1 VERSLAL
8 TRTTAAVGEEL
19 PLCAVRS
26 FIYAGHQARLAIL
39 SILRQYLL
47 RFIRLDQM
55 SCSGGESLMERFAI
69 TSCAL
74 VIFSSQAAAQF
85 VPAPESLSGL
95 YPGKAYSPYAQR
107 SFPDKLLWGDTHLH
121 TGLSMD
127 AGLFGARLG
136 LEEAYRFARGEEV
149 IASSGQPAKLGR
161 PLDWLVIAD
170 HSDGMGFF
178 TDLAAGQPNILKFD
192 QAKPWYDGLQAGGD
206 ASAAAALD
214 LIGTFSQGEIDPEM
228 MAEYSPGGRTYK
240 TIWER
245 VVNAAERF
253 NEPGRFTALIGF
265 EWTSL
270 DKGNNLHR
278 NVIFRDG
285 ADKAGQVVPYTTQ
298 APVGSTDPLDL
309 YKWLE
314 NYEAKTGG
322 NALALAHN
330 GNLSNGIM
338 FPVDAQYT
346 GRAIDANYVQ
356 QRAKWEPMYEAT
368 QIKGDGEAHPLLSPE
383 DAFADYETWDVGNL
397 DLSEAKTP
405 EMLQYEYAREALKNG
420 LLLEGRLGT
429 NPYKFGMVGS
439 TDSHTALS
447 TAEEDNFFGKAT
459 NAEPKPERMMH
470 PFAKTENGTFE
481 GYQLVSSGYAAVW
494 AEENTRA
501 SIWDAMARKE
511 VYGTTGP
518 RMMVR
523 FFGGWDFASNDLNSR
538 QPAFR
543 GYEKGVPMGG
553 DLPSNSA
560 DGSPTFMVYA
570 LRDPIGANLDRIQI
584 IKGWL
589 DAAGK
594 THEKVYDV
602 AWSLGREPDANG
614 VLAAVGNTVDI
625 ANANWTN
632 TIGASELGT
641 VWTDPDFDPAQPAF
655 YYARVLEIPT
665 PRWVV
670 YDAFRFGVEVP
681 KGAKTTGQERAYTS
695 PIWYTP
701 KG

>member
-1 VERSLAL
+1 MADRNWMQSVAAGTLLA
-8 TRTTAAVGEEL
+8 AA
-19 PLCAVRS
+19 PL
-26 FIYAGHQARLAIL
+26 L
-39 SILRQYLL
+39 
-47 RFIRLDQM
+47 
-55 SCSGGESLMERFAI
+55 I
-69 TSCAL
+69 TGVA
-74 VIFSSQAAAQF
+74 FAQF
-85 VPAPESLSGL
+85 VPSSESLSDL

-107 SFPDKLLWGDTHLH
+107 TFPDRVFWGDTHLH

-178 TDLAAGQPNILKFD
+178 NDLAAGKPGIIKFE
-192 QAKPWYDGLQAGGD
+192 QGKRWYEGLQQGGD

-214 LIGTFSQGEIDPEM
+214 LIGTFSQGKINPEM

-240 TIWER
+240 TIWEE
-245 VVNAAERF
+245 VVAAAERY
-253 NEPGRFTALIGF
+253 NDPGSFTTLIGF

-270 DKGNNLHR
+270 VNGNNLHR

-322 NALALAHN
+322 DALAIAHN

-346 GRAIDANYVQ
+346 GRPLDAAYVEA
-356 QRAKWEPMYEAT
+356 RAKWEPLYEAT
-368 QIKGDGEAHPLLSPE
+368 QIKGDGEAHPLLSPD
-383 DAFADYETWDVGNL
+383 DAFADYETWDAGNL

-420 LLLEGRLGT
+420 LLLESRLGT

-439 TDSHTALS
+439 TDSHTAL
-447 TAEEDNFFGKAT
+447 AAVEEDNFFGKAT
-459 NAEPKPERMMH
+459 NVEPKPDRMAH
-470 PFAKTENGTFE
+470 PFAKSEYGAFE
-481 GYQLVSSGYAAVW
+481 GYQLVASGLVGVW
-494 AEENTRA
+494 AQENTRGA
-501 SIWDAMARKE
+501 IWDAMDRKE
-511 VYGTTGP
+511 TYATTGT

-523 FFGGWDFASNDLNSR
+523 FFGGWDYTADDLNSR

-543 GYEKGVPMGG
+543 GYEKGVPMGS
-553 DLPSNSA
+553 DLSPSSREGA
-560 DGSPTFMVYA
+560 PTFMVYA
-570 LRDPIGANLDRIQI
+570 LRDPVGANLDRIQI
-584 IKGWL
+584 VKGWL
-589 DAAGK
+589 DAEGK
-594 THEKVYDV
+594 TQEKVYDV
-602 AWSLGREPDANG
+602 AWSAGREPDANG
-614 VLAAVGNTVDI
+614 VLPPVGNTVDI
-625 ANANWTN
+625 ENANWTN
-632 TIGASELGT
+632 TIGASELAT
-641 VWTDPDFDPAQPAF
+641 VWTDPDFDPGQKAF

-665 PRWVV
+665 PRWVI
-670 YDAFRFGVEVP
+670 YDAFRFGVKIPEEI
-681 KGAKTTGQERAYTS
+681 GRASCRERV
-695 PIWYTP
+695 
-701 KG
+701 